1 MAEETAP
8 DSDNWVFYEI
18 ENPSYNVFDFGVQQT
33 LLKDSY
39 QMKDV
44 KLNLYVKNL
53 FDEEYNETKGT
64 PSTDRTFG
72 ATLSM
77 RF

>member
-1 MAEETAP
+1 
-8 DSDNWVFYEI
+8 WVFHEV
-18 ENPSYNVFDFGVQQT
+18 ENPSYSVFDLGVQQT
-33 LLKDSY
+33 LLKDAY
-39 QMKDV
+39 RMKNV
-44 KLNLYVKNL
+44 KLNVYVKNL
-53 FDEEYNETKGT
+53 LDEEYYETKGT